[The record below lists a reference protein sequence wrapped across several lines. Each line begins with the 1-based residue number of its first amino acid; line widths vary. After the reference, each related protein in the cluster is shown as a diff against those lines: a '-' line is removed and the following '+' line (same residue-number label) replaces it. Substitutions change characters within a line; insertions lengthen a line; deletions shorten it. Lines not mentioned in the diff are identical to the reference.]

1 MNNDRI
7 KILLKA
13 TKSKLLW
20 NGEVVVDIFEQELQL
35 DEDTRVEI
43 ENQLVKADIE
53 GRATEQL
60 LVNSK
65 KKKKND
71 FSLQLSS

>member
-20 NGEVVVDIFEQELQL
+20 NGEVVVDRFDEELVVN
-35 DEDTRVEI
+35 DETKDDI
-43 ENQLVKADIE
+43 ANQLVNADLN
-53 GRATEQL
+53 G
-60 LVNSK
+60 
-65 KKKKND
+65 
-71 FSLQLSS
+71 FSACVFMSI